1 MEGFVLFIHI
11 LVSFLLV
18 VIVLLQSGKAADLA
32 GAFGGAGTQSTF
44 GPRGTASFLSKMT
57 TILAVMFMV
66 TSLSLWIIAANKGG
80 SASVLSP
87 EDVQKQQT
95 QTEQAKPDAGKASD
109 QPAAVDEQSPG
120 GDVKKEGAA
129 DTAKDKDKTG
139 TSTSTEKTGQDKE
152 KEPGG

>member
-11 LVSFLLV
+11 LVSFLLI

-44 GPRGTASFLSKMT
+44 GPRGTATLLSKMT

-66 TSLSLWIIAANKGG
+66 TSLTLWIMAANKGG
-80 SASVLSP
+80 SESVLSP
-87 EDVQKQQT
+87 DDVQKQQT
-95 QTEQAKPDAGKASD
+95 QTEQAKPEAGKVPD
-109 QPAAVDEQSPG
+109 QPAAVNEKSPDG
-120 GDVKKEGAA
+120 AVEKEGA
-129 DTAKDKDKTG
+129 DTAKDKDKTSTG
-139 TSTSTEKTGQDKE
+139 TSTETTGQDKE